1 MKDQFDRLIKTQT
14 YACSATVQQQVFAEP
29 TVSTD
34 TGDNSLIL
42 LAEESRS
49 EEDRKTMNK
58 LLETTDDAKDR
69 NSLDERFST
78 GLDFRVQMM
87 RMMNK
92 PQRLPVNIINT
103 NRVQFIKIY
112 SQDPEERNAN
122 QVTNC

>member
-1 MKDQFDRLIKTQT
+1 M
-14 YACSATVQQQVFAEP
+14 QQQVFAEP

-78 GLDFRVQMM
+78 GLDFRVRMM